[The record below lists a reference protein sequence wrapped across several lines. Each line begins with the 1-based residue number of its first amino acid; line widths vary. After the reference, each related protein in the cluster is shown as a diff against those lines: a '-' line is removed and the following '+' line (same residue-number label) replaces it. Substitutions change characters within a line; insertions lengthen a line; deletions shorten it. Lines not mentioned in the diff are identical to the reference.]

1 MDGAAASVTTV
12 AAAAEALTDDIVG
25 CFTSIATSDVVA
37 RTIRGDLA
45 TLASVPVSRSLS
57 SPLLSK
63 RWVPL
68 SVMCTLPRFG
78 DGTGDASSTRT
89 FTASSAPSSTVVG
102 CTVPAICGAAGRF
115 PAAYASFPR
124 RAARRFAAFFA
135 LPPSTPSVFGGAVAA
150 RRKARPLLRF
160 CSETQPRL
168 SARRRKHTGACFS
181 RRWIFS
187 PSSECARSVMRYGL
201 DARVRAPTFAEER
214 SGSARSGSEPRAQ
227 AKAASTQTSLDASN
241 IPKGRDVI
249 LAK

>member
-1 MDGAAASVTTV
+1 VDGAAASVTTV

-135 LPPSTPSVFGGAVAA
+135 LPPSTPSVFGGAVAKKSLVNPKGTVHVVEGNGGVPGVHHRYMTGHLPKACNRTAPQEPPSPMDIFRMCDVGENYGRLVTTNASVLTYEHVDNA
-150 RRKARPLLRF
+150 RENVTDSWSIVK
-160 CSETQPRL
+160 
-168 SARRRKHTGACFS
+168 TGA
-181 RRWIFS
+181 RQ
-187 PSSECARSVMRYGL
+187 M
-201 DARVRAPTFAEER
+201 
-214 SGSARSGSEPRAQ
+214 
-227 AKAASTQTSLDASN
+227 
-241 IPKGRDVI
+241 
-249 LAK
+249 